1 MKLYDV
7 PRDTD
12 FKLAGDES
20 GTIYHL
26 VRVDN
31 AFSVCHTETEAY
43 VNISANADVEV
54 IYEH

>member
-12 FKLAGDES
+12 FKLTGDES

-31 AFSVCHTETEAY
+31 AFSVCHTDTEAY

-54 IYEH
+54 VYEH